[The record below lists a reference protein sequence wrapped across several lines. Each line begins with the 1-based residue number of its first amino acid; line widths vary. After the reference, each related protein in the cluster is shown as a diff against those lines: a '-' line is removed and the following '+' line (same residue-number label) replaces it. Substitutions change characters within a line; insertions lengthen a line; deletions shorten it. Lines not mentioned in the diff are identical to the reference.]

1 MDNAFVF
8 IVSTLVNLYIIAFIV
23 RIILQSQRADT
34 RNPMVQFILKVTNPL
49 VLPLR
54 RYMPSAY
61 GLDTS
66 SLVVAVVFKAAEF
79 GLLLTILCNST
90 PGFAALAGMTFFG
103 LLRTVLNLYFFL
115 VFMSVIMSWVST
127 GSYNP
132 AAMLVNKLAEPVL
145 SPFRKLIPPIGGIDI
160 TPILAIIAIQALT
173 MLLPQGQFFA
183 GLGCPPAVAMI

>member
-90 PGFAALAGMTFFG
+90 PGFAALAGMTVFG

-115 VFMSVIMSWVST
+115 VLMSVIMSWVST

>member
-90 PGFAALAGMTFFG
+90 PG
-103 LLRTVLNLYFFL
+103 
-115 VFMSVIMSWVST
+115 SV
-127 GSYNP
+127 SYTHLTLP
-132 AAMLVNKLAEPVL
+132 T
-145 SPFRKLIPPIGGIDI
+145 
-160 TPILAIIAIQALT
+160 TPY
-173 MLLPQGQFFA
+173 
-183 GLGCPPAVAMI
+183 V